1 MPILQRLA
9 SPAILFYSA
18 RLPDH
23 PGKWRVVDALL
34 RTARLDDLH
43 RGREYVARRRGL
55 WWKLDTAC
63 WVQRTVFYRGG
74 WDDDEVRLALALLP
88 ADGVFVDVG
97 AYFGWYSLV
106 AAHERPRARVLAF
119 EPVAASFARLEENR
133 RANAVA
139 NVAAFR
145 LALGDAESTAR
156 MALPP
161 AANGGSAHLSAE
173 GESVGERVRVTT
185 LDRVVED
192 ERLPRVD
199 VVKIDVEGAEV
210 EVLRGA
216 RRTLER
222 FRPLLLVELNP
233 SALAARGSGARAL
246 LDELAGLG
254 YETYEVRP
262 RGALAPFG
270 PADLARP
277 SLERGYVNLLCRAAP
292 APEDADG

>member
-1 MPILQRLA
+1 MALLQRLV

-34 RTARLDDLH
+34 RASRLDALH
-43 RGREYVARRRGL
+43 RGREYVARRRGV

-74 WDDDEVRLALALLP
+74 WDDDEVRLVLALLP
-88 ADGVFVDVG
+88 EDGVFVDVG

-106 AAHERPRARVLAF
+106 VARERPRARVLAL
-119 EPVAASFARLEENR
+119 EPVPASFARLEENR
-133 RANAVA
+133 RANGISRVTAL
-139 NVAAFR
+139 R
-145 LALGDAESTAR
+145 LALGAAESTAE

-161 AANGGSAHLSAE
+161 AANGGSAHLAAPAE
-173 GESVGERVRVTT
+173 GGARERVRVST
-185 LDRVVED
+185 LDRVVAD

-199 VVKIDVEGAEV
+199 VVKVDVEGAEV

-233 SALAARGSGARAL
+233 SALAARGSGAPEL
-246 LDELAGLG
+246 LGELAALG
-254 YETYEVRP
+254 YQACEVRP

-277 SLERGYVNLLCRAAP
+277 ELERGYVNLLCRAVP
-292 APEDADG
+292 DRDD